1 MDSQSREAAEGL
13 RPFNQHDIA
22 RIASR
27 YAYGA
32 ANVNGTDFTA
42 EVHRFLAWVTLMQNE
57 ATRDAERMV
66 QDLENENARLMQEL
80 IEAEAA
86 L

>member
-1 MDSQSREAAEGL
+1 MS
-13 RPFNQHDIA
+13 NQTPLPPLTADDIA
-22 RIASR
+22 RVAHR

-32 ANVNGTDFTA
+32 AETTGTDFIA
-42 EVHRFLAWVTLMQNE
+42 EVHRFLAWVTLMQTE

>member
-1 MDSQSREAAEGL
+1 MAAKL
-13 RPFNQHDIA
+13 RALTGDDTA
-22 RIASR
+22 TIASR

-32 ANVNGTDFTA
+32 ANVNGTNYQA
-42 EVHRFLAWVTLMQNE
+42 ELARFLAWVLFMQQQ
-57 ATRDAERMV
+57 ATQLLERMV

-86 L
+86 S